1 MIERKSNIRLY
12 VLGFLAFFA
21 SLIQNIYTPIIPRLY
36 EDFHV
41 SLFWINVTVG
51 GFIFIVAIMQIV
63 LGKSIDSRDSKKV
76 LLTGLGIVII
86 SSLIC
91 AITNNFTL
99 FAIARLCQAIGCGII
114 PLVTLTLL
122 AKLSEGNSRASA
134 MANYQIFLS
143 CAPAIAPILGSSIG
157 AKWDYIGI
165 FIFLLIIS
173 ILLFIIIIFT
183 EIPNVEKGIG
193 KLTEKVNENYL
204 SDKVFIILVTS
215 GFLLFFTYFSILV
228 YLPTLLNHVY
238 NISVGI
244 SGILFLPI
252 TVSVILGSMFYKR
265 IAKKY
270 DSLMILRCTI
280 IIFSIFTLLFGTL
293 NSLNLIILS
302 FIIFVLGL
310 FVGIVPALLSTLIS
324 QRFENIKGKV
334 LGVFNFVRYIGMTIG
349 AILIGLVSQLFIP
362 YYFAI
367 VSVILILVFIYIK
380 AEAFENLFNNNA

>member
-1 MIERKSNIRLY
+1 MIEVKSNIRLY

-21 SLIQNIYTPIIPRLY
+21 SLIQNIYTPIIPRLH

-86 SSLIC
+86 SSLMC
-91 AITNNFTL
+91 AITNNFVL
-99 FAIARLCQAIGCGII
+99 FATARLFQAIGCGII

-122 AKLSEGNSRASA
+122 AKLSEGDSRASA

-165 FIFLLIIS
+165 FSFLFIIS
-173 ILLFIIIIFT
+173 ILLFLIITFT
-183 EIPNVEKGIG
+183 KIPNVEKGVG
-193 KLTEKVNENYL
+193 KLTEKVNEKYL
-204 SDKVFIILVTS
+204 SDKVFITLVVL
-215 GFLLFFTYFSILV
+215 GFLAFFTYFSILV

-238 NISVGI
+238 NISEGI

-252 TVSVILGSMFYKR
+252 TVSVILGSMFYKK

-270 DSLMILRCTI
+270 NSLMILRCTI
-280 IIFSIFTLLFGTL
+280 IIFSIFTLLFGIF
-293 NSLNLIILS
+293 NSVNLIILS
-302 FIIFVLGL
+302 FIIFVLGF
-310 FVGIVPALLSTLIS
+310 FVGVVPALLSTLIS

-334 LGVFNFVRYIGMTIG
+334 LGIFNFVRYIGMTIG

-362 YYFAI
+362 YYF
-367 VSVILILVFIYIK
+367 
-380 AEAFENLFNNNA
+380 